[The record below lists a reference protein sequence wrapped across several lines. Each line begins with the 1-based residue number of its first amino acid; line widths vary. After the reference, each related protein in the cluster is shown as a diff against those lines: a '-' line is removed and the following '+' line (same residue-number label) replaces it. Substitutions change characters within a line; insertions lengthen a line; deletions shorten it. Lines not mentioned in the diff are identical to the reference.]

1 MSRFDLLKSWIR
13 VGADR
18 AKEGIEA
25 VRPVGALKRVASE
38 LRKQRLVVPESA
50 LCHAVAHAPG
60 VRAANAT
67 ARRGRIQ
74 LDARFDDGE
83 LACALEFFGSRFAP
97 RGAKEITFRVHPAG
111 SARDPR
117 VRDLTGAVAGVIA
130 RGLWPMAIPPSK
142 PLHGAIVDREG
153 DDLVRVDLRSV
164 PAVREALG
172 AGPMG
177 LVLEAIELRRIDA
190 GDGELA
196 LQLKLP
202 GLSF

>member
-1 MSRFDLLKSWIR
+1 VSRFDLLKSWIR

-50 LCHAVAHAPG
+50 LGHAVAHAAG
-60 VRAANAT
+60 VRAANVT

-83 LACALEFFGSRFAP
+83 LACALEFFGARFAP
-97 RGAKEITFRVHPAG
+97 RGAKEITFRVHPSG
-111 SARDPR
+111 GARDTR
-117 VRDLTGAVAGVIA
+117 VRDLTGAIAGVIA

-142 PLHGAIVDREG
+142 PIHGAIVDREG

-164 PAVREALG
+164 PAVRDALG

-177 LVLEAIELRRIDA
+177 LVLEAIELKRIDA
-190 GDGELA
+190 EDGELI